1 MAAILLPDENVILK
15 ARGRVEQ
22 PIEGSGEMYLT
33 NKRLLLLHRS
43 GVIRKKETPL
53 LDVKMDMISYFKVE
67 GMLRK
72 VLVLG
77 VVSNAG
83 IVITYKIH
91 VSSPESWS
99 SVLFNLKKGSGIRP
113 SEQSKA

>member
-1 MAAILLPDENVILK
+1 MAAIFSPDENVILK
-15 ARGRVEQ
+15 ARGHVEQ
-22 PIEGSGEMYLT
+22 PIEGSGEIYLT

-43 GVIRKKETPL
+43 GMIRKKETPL

-67 GMLRK
+67 GILRK

-91 VSSPESWS
+91 VPSPESWS
-99 SVLFNLKKGSGIRP
+99 SVLFNLKKGNNTKP
-113 SEQSKA
+113 SEQPKA